1 MACQNYTIN
10 KAILIKEGRDLHKE
24 NHDYLLSDTVG
35 SHIDLQLKY
44 TEDSFPWIL
53 QTEAGAI

>member
-10 KAILIKEGRDLHKE
+10 KAILVKEGRDLHKE

-35 SHIDLQLKY
+35 SHIDPQLKY
-44 TEDSFPWIL
+44 TEDSFP
-53 QTEAGAI
+53 